1 MTCLHSTTCLLFHYF
16 RKVFAAIFS
25 HFFLH
30 LYLSFDETMFVRKLL
45 LEMAAVQTVHQQPRP
60 D

>member
-1 MTCLHSTTCLLFHYF
+1 
-16 RKVFAAIFS
+16 
-25 HFFLH
+25 
-30 LYLSFDETMFVRKLL
+30 MFVRKLL